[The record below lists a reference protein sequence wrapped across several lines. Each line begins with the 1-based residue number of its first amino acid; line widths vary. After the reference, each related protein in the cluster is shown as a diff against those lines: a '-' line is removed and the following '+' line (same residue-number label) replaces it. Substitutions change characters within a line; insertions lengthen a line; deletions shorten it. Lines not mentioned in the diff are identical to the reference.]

1 MTTAHYTSPFSVHY
15 SVLKPTL
22 HTVIK
27 ILDLQPSPHTFSV
40 IDKALLKRS
49 VHSSF
54 LTFRSLFPAPKENV
68 FVKQDEQWRAC
79 SAIAMA
85 RKRRA
90 KLNVFVTPDEQW
102 RTCSA
107 IAMAKNRQQSQRRGH
122 PHLIQQIAGT
132 VTMRRPHS
140 VKHLQNWTTKQH
152 LQHKK
157 QQEQRDKRRKKR
169 PTFGRF

>member
-68 FVKQDEQWRAC
+68 FVKPDEQRRAC

-85 RKRRA
+85 R
-90 KLNVFVTPDEQW
+90 
-102 RTCSA
+102 
-107 IAMAKNRQQSQRRGH
+107 NRQQSQRRGH

-157 QQEQRDKRRKKR
+157 QQEQRHKRRKKR
-169 PTFGRF
+169 PTFPRF

>member
-1 MTTAHYTSPFSVHY
+1 MTTAHYISPFSVHY

-68 FVKQDEQWRAC
+68 FVK
-79 SAIAMA
+79 
-85 RKRRA
+85 
-90 KLNVFVTPDEQW
+90 PDEQW
-102 RTCSA
+102 RENEERSSMFSLREMSNDELAQPLPWRKTDNKANNKANNTANCCNYQTNYGSNSTNNSA
-107 IAMAKNRQQSQRRGH
+107 NNSRHTAYY
-122 PHLIQQIAGT
+122 
-132 VTMRRPHS
+132 
-140 VKHLQNWTTKQH
+140 
-152 LQHKK
+152 
-157 QQEQRDKRRKKR
+157 
-169 PTFGRF
+169 